1 MIGTKKNLAAL
12 TVAIVL
18 SACADS
24 GSNVAEAPAQLPTT
38 HQQISRAIV
47 QGFAAASDGDTG
59 AQDRAGSRLKAL
71 NAKPLTGTSDLAA
84 QWTAAEPT
92 TAPMRGRVRGPGY
105 RVNELESGQTDTFGE
120 IFYGVE
126 EATISVSGTGRYR
139 VTVLDEDT
147 RPPLCD
153 ADTVCRFTPDVT
165 ARYQVIIRNEG
176 APGRYVFV
184 AD

>member
-1 MIGTKKNLAAL
+1 MIAQTRGLAAITL
-12 TVAIVL
+12 TIL
-18 SACADS
+18 LGACSEAD
-24 GSNVAEAPAQLPTT
+24 VIAPAERAQLPSD
-38 HQQISRAIV
+38 HQQISQAIV
-47 QGFAAASDGDTG
+47 QGFAATADGDM
-59 AQDRAGSRLKAL
+59 AARDNAGSRLKAL
-71 NAKPLTGTSDLAA
+71 NAKPLAGTSDLIVE
-84 QWTAAEPT
+84 WTAAEPS

-105 RVNELESGQTDTFGE
+105 RVNQLESGQTDTFGE

-139 VTVLDEDT
+139 VTVLDDDT

-153 ADTVCRFTPDVT
+153 ADTICRFTPDVT

>member
-1 MIGTKKNLAAL
+1 MIGTKRSLSALAM
-12 TVAIVL
+12 TVLL

-24 GSNVAEAPAQLPTT
+24 DVGTADEHAQLPSN
-38 HQQISRAIV
+38 HQQISQAIV
-47 QGFAAASDGDTG
+47 QGFAAVTKDDTD
-59 AQDRAGSRLKAL
+59 AQDSAGSRLKAL

-84 QWTAAEPT
+84 QWTSAEPSS
-92 TAPMRGRVRGPGY
+92 APMRGRVRGPGY
-105 RVNELESGQTDTFGE
+105 RVNQLESGQTDTFGE

-153 ADTVCRFTPDVT
+153 ADTMCRFTPDVT